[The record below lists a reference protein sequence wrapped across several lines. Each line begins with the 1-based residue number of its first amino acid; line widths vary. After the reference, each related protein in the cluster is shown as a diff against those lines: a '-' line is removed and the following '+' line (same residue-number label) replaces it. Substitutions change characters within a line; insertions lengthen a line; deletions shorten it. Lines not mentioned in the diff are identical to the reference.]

1 MPTPTLTISKSSHQ
15 APSDL
20 SRSRSSK
27 MVLRTLQIVTALVVL
42 GPVLADAD
50 GLRTAAFETDE
61 CKGQV
66 EELEQLRIE
75 LAKEM
80 GAKEAYEQ
88 LLDKLESR
96 RFKAEETARS
106 LLARTESAESRAT
119 EAKKKLEEGI
129 AEATARLRTIEQR
142 LVEEKERTL
151 TAAKKVAQLER
162 ERESLKASLLVE
174 QSRTAY
180 DKFTRTASGY
190 YSTAQS
196 RTKAHAERV
205 QRALEA
211 SRRTLR
217 DIAKVT
223 EGRGHETRLY
233 ARSWMESLSDKAA
246 RSEHLI
252 AEIQAAAV
260 AVLTAI
266 FRTGRLTLRWFT
278 QLREKVVV
286 SLAGAMIVV
295 QSLKPEAL
303 AIAGLVAVT
312 LLLTVRMLLTRTFG
326 ISSDEIRQILLP
338 LALRS
343 RAAASATTPRRT
355 AAAVADDELRSPTI
369 HSPEAVDNLQGG
381 YGGSL
386 RRRRKPDDGAMPSAA
401 QLRFMAKAEDEHHV
415 R

>member
-1 MPTPTLTISKSSHQ
+1 
-15 APSDL
+15 
-20 SRSRSSK
+20 